1 MSDDENTGPQ
11 AAEIYFKL
19 RCVRRLD
26 GDCLS
31 CVTDRRALGVGRH
44 LRRFLGA
51 KKKVQQKLQRNVSGA
66 SKPACS

>member
-1 MSDDENTGPQ
+1 MSDDANTGPQ

-31 CVTDRRALGVGRH
+31 CVTDRRALGVGDI
-44 LRRFLGA
+44 
-51 KKKVQQKLQRNVSGA
+51 
-66 SKPACS
+66 